1 LSAVVHTHRLQVRYG
16 ETDQMGVVYHANYLT
31 WFEVGRTEFLRHSG
45 LTYRELEEKGVL
57 LPVAEATLRYKLP
70 ARYDDWVEIRTRIE
84 ELTPVRLTFAYEV
97 YRIPDE
103 TLLVSGKTMH
113 AFTTPTMKP
122 IRLSRAEPDVYAW
135 LLAQYE
141 GGA

>member
-1 LSAVVHTHRLQVRYG
+1 
-16 ETDQMGVVYHANYLT
+16 MGVVYHANYLT